1 MFPYLSNHVLKLLS
15 TMCAKHYYQT
25 CVTHVLEKYVLH
37 ILNFSKTCVAKTCVL
52 KTCVL
57 KTCVTHENVKTCV
70 LKTCIF
76 GALIEKGRIENV
88 CIENMCNTCFV
99 KRVYAAHV
107 FKRMCYTYH
116 CCCDALTLTL
126 LIRVACTH
134 TTANSFAFSNG
145 YDSACSVPSAHIL
158 LSIYITIES

>member
-1 MFPYLSNHVLKLLS
+1 MFTQLQCTRFTNCVSNTFLKRMFPYLSNHVLKLLS

-57 KTCVTHENVKTCV
+57 KTCVTHKNVKTCV

-76 GALIEKGRIENV
+76 GDWIEKGRIENV
-88 CIENMCNTCFV
+88 WIENMCNTCFV
-99 KRVYAAHV
+99 KRACAAHV
-107 FKRMCYTYH
+107 FKRVLHMP
-116 CCCDALTLTL
+116 L
-126 LIRVACTH
+126 LLWWYLNEES
-134 TTANSFAFSNG
+134 TT
-145 YDSACSVPSAHIL
+145 
-158 LSIYITIES
+158 